1 MKKIIC
7 LLLITCLFSSCGDD
21 NNDRVGISEI
31 TYTDGEYPTGIAL
44 HNGVRFTGTVV
55 SLSHGH
61 NDNKDKTLGLFVEDL
76 SFYKDGFLYR
86 LEEHSTRDTLLQDF
100 KMKNGDVYKISKLLS
115 RKIDSDSLIC
125 YFNKNGS
132 ISDKYSV
139 KWINGIYFKNGIY
152 QKFNDDGKL
161 VQTILYDMGN
171 EKLSRT
177 FHDNGKLKL
186 EISYDNKRNRTR
198 KDFDENGKEI
208 KEYWE

>member
-1 MKKIIC
+1 VPPVCEMNLT
-7 LLLITCLFSSCGDD
+7 LL
-21 NNDRVGISEI
+21 
-31 TYTDGEYPTGIAL
+31 
-44 HNGVRFTGTVV
+44 GV
-55 SLSHGH
+55 
-61 NDNKDKTLGLFVEDL
+61 FVEDL

-208 KEYWE
+208 KEYLVQLNKEGRTLVMVTHDLSLAKIASRNHRPGRHHRRYS